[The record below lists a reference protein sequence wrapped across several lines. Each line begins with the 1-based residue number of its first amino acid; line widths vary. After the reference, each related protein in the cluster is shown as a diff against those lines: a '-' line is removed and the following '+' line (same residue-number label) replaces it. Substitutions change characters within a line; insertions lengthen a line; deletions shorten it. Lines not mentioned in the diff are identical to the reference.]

1 MRRVASLALIL
12 TGLPPAGYALGE
24 VVPVR
29 HAEGMVHGFLALRTL
44 GGETI
49 ADGDLI
55 QTSRGDR
62 VTSRLVFRFRD
73 GSLHD
78 ETAVFTQSGN
88 FRLVSDHL
96 IQKGPSF
103 PRSFDVTIDRA
114 SGRVDV
120 RSRKRRGPR
129 RFSRSGSTFRRTFRM
144 VWPSSSSRTLRLRRD
159 AGSFRW
165 WRPRSAA
172 PGQAR
177 RRVRGRGSPLNR
189 RLPAQGDALHR
200 QDRDRRD
207 RRRRGASHREAAARF
222 ACLDSR
228 RRGSGLRPLG
238 GSSRDGRAGVANR
251 ARQPGLAVGA
261 LPRPAVSRRARAC
274 RACRRSGGGRRRRLG
289 RQTPGGDP

>member
-1 MRRVASLALIL
+1 MHGDDSVTMRRVASLALIL

-120 RSRKRRGPR
+120 RSREKEGPEEIFSERLDLPPDLSNGLAFILLKNIAPSSGRRELPMVAATPQPRLVKLVVASAGEDRLSIGGSPRKATHFIVKIEIGGIAGVVAPLIGKQPPDSHVWILEGEAPAFVRSEGPLAMDGPVWR
-129 RFSRSGSTFRRTFRM
+129 IELVSP
-144 VWPSSSSRTLRLRRD
+144 VWP
-159 AGSFRW
+159 
-165 WRPRSAA
+165 
-172 PGQAR
+172 
-177 RRVRGRGSPLNR
+177 
-189 RLPAQGDALHR
+189 
-200 QDRDRRD
+200 
-207 RRRRGASHREAAARF
+207 
-222 ACLDSR
+222 
-228 RRGSGLRPLG
+228 
-238 GSSRDGRAGVANR
+238 
-251 ARQPGLAVGA
+251 
-261 LPRPAVSRRARAC
+261 
-274 RACRRSGGGRRRRLG
+274 
-289 RQTPGGDP
+289 